1 MIDRFDLFTRY
12 ITRIYRNLQRIKN
25 LEMVDFNLKGI
36 HVMCLFHLNRSPNGL
51 TITGLGQACTEDK
64 AAISRTVSDLVE
76 RGLVTVDSSKK
87 YRAPIVLTEK
97 GLNIADRID
106 ELVCYAVSA
115 GGAGLTDSE
124 RETFYKAL
132 TTISD
137 NLSEYLK
144 GEPL

>member
-51 TITGLGQACTEDK
+51 TVTGLGQACTEDK

-106 ELVCYAVSA
+106 ELVCSAVSA